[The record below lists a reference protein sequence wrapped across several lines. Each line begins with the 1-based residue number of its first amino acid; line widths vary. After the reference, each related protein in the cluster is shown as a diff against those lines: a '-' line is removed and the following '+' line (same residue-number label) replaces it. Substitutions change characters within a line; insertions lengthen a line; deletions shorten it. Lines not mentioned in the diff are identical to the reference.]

1 VHPTLPV
8 RETVYLGRLI
18 AASTRRIGMPVSSAI
33 SSLLGSRFS
42 WRWSRRQHSFT
53 RELASAMCDCGTA

>member
-1 VHPTLPV
+1 LYWSVDMKDERTWYVTSVHPTLLV
-8 RETVYLGRLI
+8 KETVYLGRLI

-42 WRWSRRQHSFT
+42 
-53 RELASAMCDCGTA
+53 